1 MSSGVSVSA
10 PDTVVKISLRACSFC
25 HMRESHEAYAECVK
39 QLGNGS
45 GFCHDVLVDESG
57 HSFEKDP
64 AVAI

>member
-1 MSSGVSVSA
+1 
-10 PDTVVKISLRACSFC
+10 
-25 HMRESHEAYAECVK
+25 MRESHEAYAECVK